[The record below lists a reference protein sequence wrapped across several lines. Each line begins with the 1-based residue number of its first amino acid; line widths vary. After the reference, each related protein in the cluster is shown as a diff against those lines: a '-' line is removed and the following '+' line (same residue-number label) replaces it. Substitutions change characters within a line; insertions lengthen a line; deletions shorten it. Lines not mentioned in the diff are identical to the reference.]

1 MIDLG
6 ELLCFGPLFFS
17 RHTPHHQCLYPH
29 SISKS
34 VIVLYVLPEDPFLT
48 LSVFDLCR
56 MGFSGPCQQTFH
68 CMHAK
73 SLQLYLISS
82 TPWTVACQA
91 PPSMGFCRQEYWSEL
106 PFPPPR
112 DLTQEWIP
120 SLLCFLHCRWI
131 LYHLSPWGSLN
142 NNNKSKYNYLQH
154 GIMSPD

>member
-48 LSVFDLCR
+48 LSVFDLCG

-68 CMHAK
+68 YMHAK
-73 SLQLYLISS
+73 SLQLYLTLCSPMSCGLPGSS
-82 TPWTVACQA
+82 VH
-91 PPSMGFCRQEYWSEL
+91 GILQEIILDWV
-106 PFPPPR
+106 PFPSPG
-112 DLTQEWIP
+112 DLPDPGIKLA
-120 SLLCFLHCRWI
+120 SL
-131 LYHLSPWGSLN
+131 
-142 NNNKSKYNYLQH
+142 
-154 GIMSPD
+154 MSPTLVDGLLVSPGKPY

>member
-73 SLQLYLISS
+73 SLQLYLTVCNHMDCSPPGSSILGILQARILEWVAISFS
-82 TPWTVACQA
+82 RRSSQ
-91 PPSMGFCRQEYWSEL
+91 
-106 PFPPPR
+106 PR
-112 DLTQEWIP
+112 DGTDVSCIGRQ
-120 SLLCFLHCRWI
+120 F
-131 LYHLSPWGSLN
+131 LYH
-142 NNNKSKYNYLQH
+142 
-154 GIMSPD
+154 